1 MFVLSV
7 LEAPNN
13 KTHSLCV
20 QIHLAIKLF
29 LILILILI
37 IVYKKIHFQSFSF
50 SVLLVKKYIYL
61 WDLLAMSEWKLFQH
75 KFLFSVWLGPKVHFT
90 TTEN

>member
-20 QIHLAIKLF
+20 QTHLAIKLF
-29 LILILILI
+29 LILILI

-50 SVLLVKKYIYL
+50 SVLLVKKDIYICGIYWQCL
-61 WDLLAMSEWKLFQH
+61 SENYFNTI
-75 KFLFSVWLGPKVHFT
+75 LFSVWLGPKVHFT